1 MGQGWRGW
9 QRAREPDWALGKWEI
24 GFDCFIREEVRGYKM
39 GRKDSS
45 SDGKWRE
52 LQSHLSMWKT
62 FQKGGLVCGART
74 WCWEWG
80 EEEETED
87 MWWAQRQEQE
97 RGCCKSQGLPCS
109 HTKIKDRVNFL
120 HLGLHMLYYAGLS
133 TASRNKMP
141 AKGST

>member
-1 MGQGWRGW
+1 MGQVWRGW

-52 LQSHLSMWKT
+52 LQSHLSVWKT
-62 FQKGGLVCGART
+62 FQRGVWWVVREPDAGS
-74 WCWEWG
+74 G
-80 EEEETED
+80 ERRRRRR

-97 RGCCKSQGLPCS
+97 KGCCKSQTLPCS

-120 HLGLHMLYYAGLS
+120 HLGLHMLYYAVLS

-141 AKGST
+141 AKVST